1 MKKIFGYIGVLIFLF
16 STLQFFLV
24 IENKVVYATDDK
36 PHMIMLESFIE
47 ASELE
52 EIAKKNDITLY
63 NRECICDVLGKRLYR
78 FNVINKKNNKYNNGG
93 KTLFETGKK
102 EFVFVDKNS
111 DKRFEQILMFE
122 DNVEKVKKT
131 INIFESKG
139 YKYTYQE
146 LGEIKVTWKI
156 LQDEMSIKFI
166 ILIMLLSTIVII
178 SYYVHR
184 PRYISTR

>member
-1 MKKIFGYIGVLIFLF
+1 
-16 STLQFFLV
+16 
-24 IENKVVYATDDK
+24 
-36 PHMIMLESFIE
+36 
-47 ASELE
+47 
-52 EIAKKNDITLY
+52 
-63 NRECICDVLGKRLYR
+63 
-78 FNVINKKNNKYNNGG
+78 
-93 KTLFETGKK
+93 
-102 EFVFVDKNS
+102 
-111 DKRFEQILMFE
+111 MFE